1 MSFVFNLLDV
11 RFKPKKKPVDN
22 LGHEILVLKIG
33 RTLAPVL
40 LQTCALDL
48 ITECDSLGLIG
59 ATQQSRAGSTHTF
72 TFN

>member
-1 MSFVFNLLDV
+1 MNLLNF
-11 RFKPKKKPVDN
+11 RFKTKVKPRDD
-22 LGHEILVLKIG
+22 LAHEILVLKIG